1 MIYLHQLAR
10 VLAVGQG
17 SGIRAHPQGT
27 DLVPIPIRVALYRP
41 GERTPY
47 TFADVVDFTPHL
59 FREAT
64 ANQPEQAAEFVLAA
78 IVPGTTPAPEPT
90 PPEKDRGEFD
100 GSTGLT
106 RTVAGY
112 TNPPPPGTT

>member
-17 SGIRAHPQGT
+17 SGIRAHPQGN
-27 DLVPIPIRVALYRP
+27 DLVPIPVRVALYRP

-47 TFADVVDFTPHL
+47 AFADVVDFTPHP

-64 ANQPEQAAEFVLAA
+64 ASQPEQAAEFILGV
-78 IVPGTTPAPEPT
+78 IVPNSPEPSSPSPN
-90 PPEKDRGEFD
+90 PPGEFD

-112 TNPPPPGTT
+112 INPPAPGTT